1 MELYSLSVKQVSFY
15 SIHPRWRRPCV
26 LQAGAVVLCV
36 AAVSV
41 RGRPSALLEY
51 PMNAEAIGDSGLVT
65 VKAQMAFGGMEALQR
80 QVDEMNINW
89 GNKPTHVR
97 QNFAESFGKMDALKK
112 LVNHM
117 ETKNS
122 DSGSSAFSA
131 TPDQALQAVMQP
143 DAEDTGEQQQDSGV
157 RASRKAA
164 LYQQGASGRAPRQR
178 LNSLRMSHRRRQSGR
193 RAVVLPPFM
202 QGARRATYDPA
213 LNLSQ
218 VDRMRLAQRAAVR
231 VGTGDWD
238 KQDVVV
244 SPPWTR

>member
-1 MELYSLSVKQVSFY
+1 
-15 SIHPRWRRPCV
+15 
-26 LQAGAVVLCV
+26 VLCV